1 MAAAAASPVAPGSG
15 RLSRQR
21 PSPPRVGLRGAGAA
35 AAEGPSC
42 LYVGPIETASQEKL
56 EALYHQ
62 ARDSYYSGQPL
73 IVDDMFDKV
82 ELKLRLYGSKS
93 VVKYP
98 RCSLIRQ
105 STYADA
111 EEDQSMF
118 MALSSIWMLLL
129 LFGTSAF
136 LVPSLYTLSL
146 AFGDV
151 FGARYLLYGAKS
163 LDAITRV
170 NDLALVVLGYLVGY
184 PIASASGK
192 KSILS
197 ASIWSFTFT
206 IPFGALRGLLS
217 NNLVAL
223 KGSCPNC
230 GEQVFAF
237 VKADKSTRAPHR
249 AECHVCECPLEY
261 RTKIEICIGFGRNY
275 LVDLYFLA
283 SPNNVY
289 MYFSCGVAMQKSLSG
304 PRRSWVYG
312 RVYLAKQGHPR
323 KRKWIKN

>member
-1 MAAAAASPVAPGSG
+1 MAAAAAPVAPGRG
-15 RLSRQR
+15 RLSRPR
-21 PSPPRVGLRGAGAA
+21 VPRVGLRGVVAAAA

-73 IVDDMFDKV
+73 IVDAMFDKV

-98 RCSLIRQ
+98 RCSLIWQ

-118 MALSSIWMLLL
+118 MALSSIWISLL

-151 FGARYLLYGAKS
+151 FGARHLLYGANS
-163 LDAITRV
+163 LDSITRV
-170 NDLALVVLGYLVGY
+170 NDLALVGLGYLVGY
-184 PIASASGK
+184 PIASASV
-192 KSILS
+192 
-197 ASIWSFTFT
+197 
-206 IPFGALRGLLS
+206 GALRGLLS

-237 VKADKSTRAPHR
+237 VKTDKSTRAPHR

-261 RTKIEICIGFGRNY
+261 RTKIE
-275 LVDLYFLA
+275 
-283 SPNNVY
+283 
-289 MYFSCGVAMQKSLSG
+289 KSLSG

-312 RVYLAKQGHPR
+312 RVYLVKQGHP
-323 KRKWIKN
+323 KKWKWIKE

>member
-1 MAAAAASPVAPGSG
+1 MAAAAAPVAPGRG
-15 RLSRQR
+15 RLNR
-21 PSPPRVGLRGAGAA
+21 PRVPRVGLRGIVAAAA

-73 IVDDMFDKV
+73 IVDAMFDKV

-136 LVPSLYTLSL
+136 LVPSVYTLSF
-146 AFGDV
+146 AFGDA
-151 FGARYLLYGAKS
+151 FGARHLLYGAKS
-163 LDAITRV
+163 LDAISRV
-170 NDLALVVLGYLVGY
+170 NDLALVGLGYLVGY
-184 PIASASGK
+184 PIASASV
-192 KSILS
+192 
-197 ASIWSFTFT
+197 
-206 IPFGALRGLLS
+206 GALRGLLS

-237 VKADKSTRAPHR
+237 VKTDKSIRAPHR

-261 RTKIEICIGFGRNY
+261 RTKIE
-275 LVDLYFLA
+275 
-283 SPNNVY
+283 
-289 MYFSCGVAMQKSLSG
+289 KSLSG

-312 RVYLAKQGHPR
+312 RVYLVKQRHPR
-323 KRKWIKN
+323 KRKWIKE

>member
-1 MAAAAASPVAPGSG
+1 MAAAARVAHGSG
-15 RLSRQR
+15 RLSRPR
-21 PSPPRVGLRGAGAA
+21 PPRVGMRGAWAV

-129 LFGTSAF
+129 LFGTAAF

-146 AFGDV
+146 AFGDA

-163 LDAITRV
+163 LDAITGV
-170 NDLALVVLGYLVGY
+170 NDLALVGLGYLVGY
-184 PIASASGK
+184 PIASASV
-192 KSILS
+192 
-197 ASIWSFTFT
+197 
-206 IPFGALRGLLS
+206 GALRGLLS

-230 GEQVFAF
+230 G
-237 VKADKSTRAPHR
+237 
-249 AECHVCECPLEY
+249 
-261 RTKIEICIGFGRNY
+261 ICI
-275 LVDLYFLA
+275 
-283 SPNNVY
+283 
-289 MYFSCGVAMQKSLSG
+289 C
-304 PRRSWVYG
+304 
-312 RVYLAKQGHPR
+312 
-323 KRKWIKN
+323 

>member
-1 MAAAAASPVAPGSG
+1 MAAVAPVAPGSG
-15 RLSRQR
+15 RLTR
-21 PSPPRVGLRGAGAA
+21 PRPPRVGLRGGVAAAAA

-42 LYVGPIETASQEKL
+42 LYVGPLETASQEML

-98 RCSLIRQ
+98 RCSLKRQ

-129 LFGTSAF
+129 LFGSSAF

-146 AFGDV
+146 AFGDA
-151 FGARYLLYGAKS
+151 FGARRLLYGAKS
-163 LDAITRV
+163 LDMITRV
-170 NDLALVVLGYLVGY
+170 NDMALVGLGYLVGY
-184 PIASASGK
+184 PIASASV
-192 KSILS
+192 
-197 ASIWSFTFT
+197 
-206 IPFGALRGLLS
+206 GALQGLLT

-223 KGSCPNC
+223 RGSCPNC

-237 VKADKSTRAPHR
+237 VKTDKSIQAPHR

-261 RTKIEICIGFGRNY
+261 RTKIVSEIVVGDKKKLGLRP
-275 LVDLYFLA
+275 DL
-283 SPNNVY
+283 
-289 MYFSCGVAMQKSLSG
+289 SCEA
-304 PRRSWVYG
+304 RSS
-312 RVYLAKQGHPR
+312 
-323 KRKWIKN
+323 